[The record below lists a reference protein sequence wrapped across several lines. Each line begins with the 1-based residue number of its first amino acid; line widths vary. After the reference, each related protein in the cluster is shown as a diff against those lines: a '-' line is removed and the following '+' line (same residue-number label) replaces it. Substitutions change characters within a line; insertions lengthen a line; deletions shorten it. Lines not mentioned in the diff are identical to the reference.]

1 MHSMNTMGHVRL
13 AQLMGAAALLAG
25 LCAPA
30 SAQQR
35 VAIGAIDGKGAQ
47 LVRAA
52 AVRALGE
59 QSDVDVVGGK
69 EVQRTSSRLGVDVAS
84 GRADISAELGI
95 AAWIEGSVEQEG
107 RRVAITMQV
116 VAGSGETLG
125 VMSYSAKNPKLLAK
139 RVGSNLWKD
148 LGDLIMAAQ
157 APAGVAP
164 APEPLAAPEPEA
176 QPQPQ
181 PAPAE
186 QEAEEEEEEE
196 EEDEDDTAQE
206 SDADDGDRPSALD
219 VGLSFAG
226 FTRSF
231 EYNDDLSSLR
241 SYDLGLGPT
250 VMLKL
255 RWYPG
260 AHFAGGVPAHI
271 GLELRG
277 QFAFAI
283 DSALDDT
290 SFPTSS
296 QGFGVGLRARLPI
309 DDHELAAVVGYAAQ
323 SYSIDTVEEMGIE
336 VDPGVP
342 SISYGYLRLGAELRF
357 AIGESFAIGAA
368 AAFLP
373 VLSTG
378 DIGED
383 PWFPRASASG
393 MEGELNVSHALTP
406 ALELNAAF
414 GLQRFAFSFNPEL
427 EDAMVTAERPTPRR
441 IAGGASDQYL
451 WATVGVRWLLGK

>member
-1 MHSMNTMGHVRL
+1 MHSVNSTQRGVRL
-13 AQLMGAAALLAG
+13 AQLLGAAALLAG

-35 VAIGAIDGKGAQ
+35 VAVGTIDGKGAQ

-52 AVRALGE
+52 TVRALGD
-59 QSDVDVVGGK
+59 QSDVDVVGAK
-69 EVQRTSSRLGVDVAS
+69 EVQRTSSRLGVDVAG
-84 GRADISAELGI
+84 GRADISAALGI

-107 RRVAITMQV
+107 RRVAITMNV

-139 RVGSNLWKD
+139 RIENNLWKD

-157 APAGVAP
+157 APAGAAP
-164 APEPLAAPEPEA
+164 APEPMAPAPEPE
-176 QPQPQ
+176 PQPEAQ

-186 QEAEEEEEEE
+186 EEEEDEAE

-206 SDADDGDRPSALD
+206 SDADDGERPSPLD

-260 AHFAGGVPAHI
+260 AHFADGVSANI

-283 DSALDDT
+283 DSALDDMT
-290 SFPTSS
+290 FPTSS

-309 DDHELAAVVGYAAQ
+309 DDHELAAVFGYAAQ
-323 SYSIDTVEEMGIE
+323 SYSIDAVEEMGIE

-342 SISYGYLRLGAELRF
+342 SISYGYLRIGAELRF

-427 EDAMVTAERPTPRR
+427 EDAMVTADRPAPRR

-451 WATVGVRWLLGK
+451 WATLGVRWLLGK